1 MKYLFIFACFV
12 FSSSAVADDY
22 SFRKGVN
29 ISHWMAQH
37 LEGKYADPRRLSE
50 TEVEWIVRQ
59 GFDHV
64 RIPVDGRIL
73 MSIEGKLIDEL
84 MEPFDDALSWTEK
97 HGLGVIL
104 DMHYLPGAEFLVPA
118 EENALWRDERLQ
130 NIAVSLWKQL
140 AEKYK
145 VHDDWLRFELLNEA
159 VAPRHSD
166 VNSLNEKLV
175 SAVRSIDKN
184 RVVYVSANEWGMFK
198 NAEHVKVFED
208 DKNVHY
214 AFHYYE
220 PLIFTHQKA
229 SWSEHTQYY
238 KESVQFP
245 GTLSNLDRYFPK
257 GHHMLDLNG
266 VELNAGQI
274 DEDFDDLGTWAKKNG
289 VQVQVSE
296 FGVIRQADADSA
308 RRWVS
313 AITHAAERNGFGLTI
328 WDYKGDFRV
337 NKDGKPTPQWE
348 GLFEPV
354 DR

>member
-1 MKYLFIFACFV
+1 MKYLFIFAYVV
-12 FSSSAVADDY
+12 FASSAMAEDY

-37 LEGKYADPRRLSE
+37 FEGKYADPWRFSE
-50 TEVEWIVRQ
+50 TEAEWITQQ
-59 GFDHV
+59 GFDHI

-73 MSIEGKLIDEL
+73 MSIQGKLIGEL
-84 MEPFDDALSWTEK
+84 MEPFDKALSWSEK

-104 DMHYLPGAEFLVPA
+104 DMHYMPGAEFLAPA
-118 EENALWRDERLQ
+118 AENALWHDERLQ
-130 NIAVSLWKQL
+130 NAVTSMWKQL
-140 AEKYK
+140 SEKYK
-145 VHDDWLRFELLNEA
+145 GYGDMLRFELLNEA

-175 SAVRSIDKN
+175 SAVRSIDKD
-184 RVVYVSANEWGMFK
+184 RIVYVSANEWGMFR
-198 NAEHVKVFED
+198 NAEHVKVFKN

-214 AFHYYE
+214 AFHFYE

-229 SWSEHTQYY
+229 WWSEHTQYY
-238 KESVQFP
+238 KESVTFP
-245 GTLSNLDRYFPK
+245 TTLSNLDRYFPK
-257 GHHMLDLNG
+257 GYHMLDMNG
-266 VELNAGQI
+266 VQLDAGYI
-274 DEDFDDLGTWAKKNG
+274 DDYFDVLGAWAKNNG
-289 VQVQVSE
+289 VQVLISE
-296 FGVIRQADADSA
+296 FGVITQADADSI

-313 AITHAAERNGFGLTI
+313 AVTRAAERNGFGLTI

-337 NKDGKPTPQWE
+337 NDNGKPTPQWE